1 MSAENYASRLDRHY
15 STIGMGDVFVTTPP
29 HALPSSYL
37 SSQQQGEDTFDSWEI
52 LGSIKTTAED
62 FVVKEIACDE
72 KKHPDAPRIAD
83 LKPFTCTAPK
93 ISGSTSEKGQGLQ
106 HIGKE
111 CHKSPVTVKA
121 NPSAFIDE
129 RTLHQILS
137 ECAFQIS
144 PSETI
149 QKLNDLHDAAVNLL
163 KGTSDDCG
171 NVIDVIISES
181 RANESSALLRG
192 AFHKAIRRD
201 YPLLQSETKPAGPDK
216 TRRLSVSISTRFLA
230 LRSFLNNPQADL
242 LKLYRYFNRGYE
254 ASIKEDGEDRVFLR
268 LRKDLPRD
276 DRRIVH
282 EAIQKGSHA
291 MFQTSTIPDYK
302 MPADDSKG
310 PVTVVV
316 VVVQWSR
323 QTARKR
329 KRDQQTSPESNFLF
343 VVRKR
348 DKEHLTTIQTLV
360 RALRCRQADIGLAGI
375 KDMRAVTYQFC
386 TVSNVSSNQLKRA
399 IESLSKNGI
408 DIGPSQEVPWRLC
421 KGDLSGNHFQ
431 ITIRNLRRVTVV
443 NNQEGTKALNV
454 PHFRMLVDRIRQQG
468 FVNFFGEQRVGVPGT
483 ASITGVRSFDIGRAM
498 LQCDFTG
505 AVDLIMTGRIV
516 TRGDDVE
523 TVEVVRFR
531 QEWQNNPRDLNKCW
545 KVLPKGNKLLRE
557 QTVLQGLK
565 RYGSDKPL
573 EALRCLHHNERN
585 FWVSAYQSYLWNI
598 AATERLRVY
607 GLNVVQGD
615 LVNEGGH
622 IKLVDDKDVENFSI
636 YQVVLP
642 LVGTTTVFPQNAVR
656 STYEEILMKDG
667 ISFSNTAPSE
677 SLPKGGYRH
686 VLAKCDDL
694 KFEIREKDTDESIK
708 VVTLSF
714 ELPRGCYA
722 TSLLRELMVTTVD
735 RTFTSSASQR
745 D

>member
-1 MSAENYASRLDRHY
+1 
-15 STIGMGDVFVTTPP
+15 MGDVFVTAPP
-29 HALPSSYL
+29 HDFPSSYL
-37 SSQQQGEDTFDSWEI
+37 SSKQQGDASFDSWEI

-62 FVVKEIACDE
+62 FVVREIACDE

-83 LKPFTCTAPK
+83 LNPFTCNAPA
-93 ISGSTSEKGQGLQ
+93 IPTSATEKGQGLE

-111 CHKSPVTVKA
+111 CHKSPIIVKDDS
-121 NPSAFIDE
+121 SASTDE
-129 RTLHQILS
+129 RSLNQILS
-137 ECAFQIS
+137 DCAFQVP

-149 QKLNDLHDAAVNLL
+149 QEIDNLHNAAVELL
-163 KGTSDDCG
+163 RGTSEDCG
-171 NVIDVIISES
+171 DVIDITFLEV
-181 RANESSALLRG
+181 NEASVSLRG

-201 YPLLQSETKPAGPDK
+201 YPLLQSDTKPAGPDNS
-216 TRRLSVSISTRFLA
+216 RRLSVSISTRFLA
-230 LRSFLNNPQADL
+230 LRSFLDNPQEDL
-242 LKLYRYFNRGYE
+242 IKLYRYFNRGYE
-254 ASIKEDGEDRVFLR
+254 ASIKDGGEERVLLR
-268 LRKDLPRD
+268 LRKDLPRE

-282 EAIQKGSHA
+282 EAIQKGSHG
-291 MFQTSTIPDYK
+291 MFQTFTIPDYK
-302 MPADDSKG
+302 MHVDDTKE
-310 PVTVVV
+310 PITVVV

-329 KRDQQTSPESNFLF
+329 KRVQRNSPESNLLF

-348 DKEHLTTIQTLV
+348 GKEHLATIQTLV

-375 KDMRAVTYQFC
+375 KDMHAVTYQFC
-386 TVSNVSSNQLKRA
+386 TVSNVSSNQLKQA
-399 IESLSKNGI
+399 AESLSKNGI
-408 DIGPSQEVPWRLC
+408 DIGPSKEVPWRLS
-421 KGDLSGNHFQ
+421 KGDLYGNHFQ
-431 ITIRNLRRVTVV
+431 ITIRDLRRVTVA
-443 NNQEGTKALNV
+443 NNQEGTKALDIT
-454 PHFRMLVDRIRQQG
+454 HFQMMVDRIRNQG
-468 FVNFFGEQRVGVPGT
+468 FVNFFGEQRVGVAGT
-483 ASITGVRSFDIGRAM
+483 ASIVGVRSFDIGRAM
-498 LQCDFTG
+498 LQCDFIK
-505 AVDLIMTGRIV
+505 AVDLLMTGRRV

-523 TVEVVRFR
+523 NDEVVRFR
-531 QEWQNNPRDLNKCW
+531 QEWQNIPRDLNKCW
-545 KVLPKGNKLLRE
+545 KALPKGNKLLRE

-573 EALRCLHHNERN
+573 EALRCLHHNERT

-607 GLNVVQGD
+607 GMNVVQGD
-615 LVNEGGH
+615 LVDEGGH
-622 IKLVDDKDVENFSI
+622 IKVVDEKDTNKFSI

-642 LVGTTTVFPQNAVR
+642 LVGTSTLFPQNAVR
-656 STYEEILMKDG
+656 FKYEKILTGDG
-667 ISFSNTAPSE
+667 ISFSKTAPSE

-694 KFEIREKDTDESIK
+694 AFEIRENDTDKSIR

-735 RTFTSSASQR
+735 RTFSLSASQR